1 MPVKWPAARVPPA
14 GTRACLLASA
24 VARGDHPSAGNH
36 VWQDNNRAQ
45 RNLTIQAFE
54 SDGWIVMA
62 VLVGIKAFRARSVAL
77 ALDFIRAKGSADMA
91 AIILRSDGWCKPRAV
106 KNDHLES

>member
-1 MPVKWPAARVPPA
+1 VPVKWPAARVPPA

-24 VARGDHPSAGNH
+24 VAREAHPSAGNH
-36 VWQDNNRAQ
+36 VYQDNNRAQ
-45 RNLTIQAFE
+45 RNLAIEAFE

-77 ALDFIRAKGSADMA
+77 ALDLIRAKGSAGMA
-91 AIILRSDGWCKPRAV
+91 ATILRSDGWRKPRAV
-106 KNDHLES
+106 KKDHLKS